1 MLLGLQPQARA
12 APAGRVLDVK
22 GTPGF
27 ESQQKVNIGRDSEFL
42 IVSDA
47 CADLNE
53 HLRPMRR
60 RMRLRD
66 VQAEMCSLHIVV
78 VMAGNRAYKLLQDSP
93 QTYVQSPLE

>member
-1 MLLGLQPQARA
+1 MLPGVGFQ
-12 APAGRVLDVK
+12 VLDVK

-27 ESQQKVNIGRDSEFL
+27 ESQQKVNIGVTGVL

-47 CADLNE
+47 CADSNE
-53 HLRPMRR
+53 PLRPMRR